1 MRRTN
6 RLKFSIGATAIAV
19 LIALAVWFG
28 PHIGDEIVAIEAWIA
43 GLGAWG
49 PLVFTVLLIALTSMF
64 VPDSLLAAAAG
75 AMFGIAIG
83 TVVTVVG
90 VFAAQCIAF
99 GISRHF
105 LNDRVQRALAHRPK
119 LAAIQRAAD
128 HEGLRLQL
136 LLRLTPLNPVAV
148 SHVLATTRVRFATF
162 LVACAGLVPG
172 LFVEVYCGY
181 TAKHMFKVAGQ
192 VSEHSTL
199 HTVLTIVGL
208 VVCILLLVYV
218 TRLARKAIAE
228 AVQGRVRSS

>member
-1 MRRTN
+1 MWFKVRRIN
-6 RLKFSIGATAIAV
+6 WLKLSVGAIAVLV
-19 LIALAVWFG
+19 LIALAIWLG
-28 PHIGDEIVAIEAWIA
+28 PHIGDELVAIEDWIA
-43 GLGAWG
+43 GLGVWG
-49 PLVFTVLLIALTSMF
+49 PIVFTVLLIGLTSMF
-64 VPDSLLAAAAG
+64 VPDSVLAAAAG

-83 TVVTVVG
+83 TFVTVVG
-90 VFAAQCIAF
+90 VIAAQCIAF

-105 LNDRVQRALAHRPK
+105 LNDRVQRALTHRPK

-148 SHVLATTRVRFATF
+148 SHVLATTKVRLATF

-181 TAKHMFKVAGQ
+181 AAKHMLKVTGQ
-192 VSEHSTL
+192 VSKHSTL

-208 VVCILLLVYV
+208 FVCILLLVYI
-218 TRLARKAIAE
+218 TRVARKAIAE
-228 AVQGRVRSS
+228 VDQVA